1 MQCIG
6 VSFREFP
13 LAKMV
18 RMLPGRSFLSLCHSS
33 TDLRSGHQ
41 HPVPMSPPLL
51 TAGPFVVPLLN
62 LQDPGATT
70 KALEERISK
79 LRRQAREELAAVDL
93 LPSDVPVTPS
103 GPSIQTGY
111 PGPSILTRSPSP
123 SNPSHASISA
133 TKSIPIGPPLQ
144 SHHSSRQLLPQDS
157 QSSLINF
164 PIRTYEI
171 SPRKRRTMQSTLTG
185 YTSETN
191 TSSTSGSRKRGRVGI
206 TPQRAAEKARMFGG
220 AVDDEDAAF
229 REATSKRAQ
238 KQEEENGDHVQEI
251 DKAERAVAQQVRRP
265 YGMGGDA
272 EAGKEGVLSTPLPEV
287 APEVVGEVKGGDNK
301 ADNRSQ
307 RWAAC
312 PLGRCQEGA
321 RC

>member
-93 LPSDVPVTPS
+93 LPSDVPVIPS

-171 SPRKRRTMQSTLTG
+171 SPRK
-185 YTSETN
+185 
-191 TSSTSGSRKRGRVGI
+191 
-206 TPQRAAEKARMFGG
+206 TPHHAIYLNWLYLRDQHKLYIW
-220 AVDDEDAAF
+220 
-229 REATSKRAQ
+229 
-238 KQEEENGDHVQEI
+238 KQEEGQGRHHTTARSREGQN
-251 DKAERAVAQQVRRP
+251 VRR
-265 YGMGGDA
+265 
-272 EAGKEGVLSTPLPEV
+272 
-287 APEVVGEVKGGDNK
+287 
-301 ADNRSQ
+301 
-307 RWAAC
+307 C
-312 PLGRCQEGA
+312 GR
-321 RC
+321 R